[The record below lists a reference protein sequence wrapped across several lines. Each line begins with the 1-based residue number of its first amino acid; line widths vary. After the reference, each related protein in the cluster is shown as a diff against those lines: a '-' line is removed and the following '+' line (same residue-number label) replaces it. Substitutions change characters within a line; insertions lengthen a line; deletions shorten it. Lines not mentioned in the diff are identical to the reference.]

1 MTEPLP
7 PRAAATSGGDFAI
20 SVILPH
26 YNDLENLGRCLD
38 LLADQRLDVPFEVIV
53 ADNNSTCD
61 RGRLEAVCRRSN
73 VRLVDAP
80 RQGAAEAR
88 NVGVEASGAT
98 RLAFIDSDCLPG
110 PDWLGKG
117 LRALDGSPLVGG
129 RITVGTAD
137 PAQLTPAE
145 AFERIFAFNNE
156 RYLREEKFSV
166 TANMF
171 TTRAVFDRVG
181 GFRNGVSE
189 DVDWGQRAA
198 ALGYDWH
205 YAPEACLEH
214 PARRTWPELTRK
226 WKRLMRES
234 YLLDRERGGGRG
246 RWLLRN
252 WLVALSIP
260 VAMMKALRSREVP
273 SAADRFKAAAVVAR
287 LRLWRFAEAHRLALR
302 ASAPGAA

>member
-1 MTEPLP
+1 MNHP
-7 PRAAATSGGDFAI
+7 GDFDPGTPSLPDA
-20 SVILPH
+20 SVIIPH
-26 YNDLENLGRCLD
+26 YNDLDNLRRCLD
-38 LLADQRLDVPFEVIV
+38 LLRRQEVDAPFEIIV
-53 ADNNSTCD
+53 ADNNSSCD
-61 RGRLEAVCRRSN
+61 RLALEAACVGAN
-73 VRLVDAP
+73 ARLLDAHI
-80 RQGAAEAR
+80 QGAAAAR
-88 NVGVEASGAT
+88 NNGVAASRAF
-98 RLAFIDSDCLPG
+98 RLAFIDSDCLPEA
-110 PDWLGKG
+110 DWLKAG
-117 LRALDGSPLVGG
+117 LRALEIAPLVGG
-129 RITVGTAD
+129 RVVVGTKRPGRA
-137 PAQLTPAE
+137 TPVE

-198 ALGYDWH
+198 ALGYVWH

-234 YLLDRERGGGRG
+234 YLLDRERGGGRV